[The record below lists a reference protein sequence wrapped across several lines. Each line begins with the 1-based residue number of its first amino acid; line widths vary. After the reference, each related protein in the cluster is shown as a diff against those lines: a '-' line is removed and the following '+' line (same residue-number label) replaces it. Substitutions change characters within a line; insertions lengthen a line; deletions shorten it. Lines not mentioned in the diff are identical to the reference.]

1 VIAQVF
7 SGELTPSS
15 SRVIAPSGARCGPS
29 GRIQTLDPEQQVD
42 VGFTG
47 RVVDVSKVA
56 SNPGVPVWEAMR

>member
-1 VIAQVF
+1 M
-7 SGELTPSS
+7 
-15 SRVIAPSGARCGPS
+15 IAPSGARCGPS